1 MPIFFF
7 LTHLLWIQL
16 YFGFHKLS
24 NFRMAIIIVNFKWA
38 CINTILGVNMSFSK
52 VGKLSEEKIY
62 IICANSLT
70 CFTRSHVYNLN
81 KKYEEYD
88 VHLMLF
94 LDYSNPIDGKNWH
107 SSNMHYAR
115 KTTILFPY
123 VFVTYVEI
131 QTQTFIKAS

>member
-1 MPIFFF
+1 MPIFF

-38 CINTILGVNMSFSK
+38 CINTIFGVNMSISK
-52 VGKLSEEKIY
+52 VEMYLRKKY
-62 IICANSLT
+62 ASLVQIVV
-70 CFTRSHVYNLN
+70 FSILD
-81 KKYEEYD
+81 KKYEECD
-88 VHLMLF
+88 VHLILF
-94 LDYSNPIDGKNWH
+94 HDYSIPIDGKNWH

>member
-38 CINTILGVNMSFSK
+38 CINTIFGVNMSI
-52 VGKLSEEKIY
+52 SE
-62 IICANSLT
+62 
-70 CFTRSHVYNLN
+70 V
-81 KKYEEYD
+81 KKYLRTIISSLCKFIDIYSFRHKYEQYD
-88 VHLMLF
+88 ACLILF
-94 LDYSNPIDGKNWH
+94 LDYSIPIDGKNWH

>member
-38 CINTILGVNMSFSK
+38 CINTIFGVNMSI
-52 VGKLSEEKIY
+52 SEVKSILGQLY
-62 IICANSLT
+62 ILCANSLI
-70 CFTRSHVYNLN
+70 CSQFKH
-81 KKYEEYD
+81 KHEEYD
-88 VHLMLF
+88 LCLILF
-94 LDYSNPIDGKNWH
+94 LDYSIPIDGKNWH

-123 VFVTYVEI
+123 VFVTYVDI